1 MLGQKKFFGPDYRWF
16 YCFIKIDK
24 SSARIDILPLAIII
38 FVPFQLELEQ
48 QAIEVIEKLRSDEKS
63 KVEKKVDR
71 LNEQKKQGGGKKKNK
86 NSKEMKPNQSED
98 TENTTA
104 DESVHSLA
112 TIDEEQENKN
122 NKVDGASIDH
132 DEEKESNDLESSG
145 VDGVTVSSNT
155 VPRDVTSQ
163 SETTGS
169 SLTEVMLMANIAK
182 ESSDF
187 AQANLETENDVSEVP
202 DDIDEDNDT
211 AVENDLTMG
220 DLEEKGDPK
229 FDFNT
234 EINNLI
240 EPEKANDENKQTNPI
255 ESSETNHKGD
265 DKVALDNEKKGSS
278 GGAHGMFVVND
289 APENSDSNESNQQ
302 GENDVS
308 ISSDRRNKNSENVG
322 AVQLVDKQQA
332 EFTGAG
338 KISFDILNNSTK
350 ENPEALIEPE
360 ELSVSNENS
369 HQILPKYPQVDDT
382 GHTRGGS
389 VNSHIVDHKDKE
401 LTKNSLPSQNWQSKI
416 ERTKSA
422 TKRVS
427 FEENEVNG
435 IESSEKSENKT
446 DRKSEEGNLNNDLA
460 KQSSEPEIVAQKN
473 NLEKSSPIKTSSERM
488 NRNEEQSEKSLDPEE
503 EKQIKEANALW
514 AVLEQRRIQ
523 WMSDCIPWT
532 KIKTVQK
539 QAQSTA
545 KARMPM

>member
-1 MLGQKKFFGPDYRWF
+1 M
-16 YCFIKIDK
+16 
-24 SSARIDILPLAIII
+24 
-38 FVPFQLELEQ
+38 PFQLELEQ

-86 NSKEMKPNQSED
+86 NSKDMKPNQSED

-163 SETTGS
+163 SETTSS
-169 SLTEVMLMANIAK
+169 SLTEVTLMANIAK

-187 AQANLETENDVSEVP
+187 AQANLETENDVTEVP

-220 DLEEKGDPK
+220 DLEEKGDSK

-302 GENDVS
+302 EKNDVS

-332 EFTGAG
+332 EFTGGG
-338 KISFDILNNSTK
+338 KISFDIYDNSTK
-350 ENPEALIEPE
+350 ENPKALIEPE
-360 ELSVSNENS
+360 ELSEANENS

-389 VNSHIVDHKDKE
+389 VDSHIVDHKDKE
-401 LTKNSLPSQNWQSKI
+401 LTKNSLPSQNSQSKI

-435 IESSEKSENKT
+435 IESSEKAENKT

-473 NLEKSSPIKTSSERM
+473 NFEKSSPIKTSSERM